1 MPKLTCDCGAEH
13 FFTINDLRAAAAT
26 PFKCPKCGKVRK
38 LPLLPPALPEQPAD
52 QPEEDI
58 DVGNLFAEI
67 EALDLSVPPPV
78 PLSPLAAAVQQ
89 ELDEEGGMMFLEF
102 WAIIVVLACYLLAA
116 AGIIVGIL
124 VYRRADSVMQEIFA
138 LLCWLGALI
147 GLCGGSSIQVLLEIC
162 RQVKNKSD

>member
-67 EALDLSVPPPV
+67 EALDLSVPPP
-78 PLSPLAAAVQQ
+78 